1 MAKAQTTTK
10 AKATTKPAS
19 KTRAVKKP
27 VSRKP
32 KAIALQL
39 IEKMDLLE
47 ELGWDYVIECTKNTK
62 ETVSASGRV
71 VELLDRQIPTIDY
84 FLRIW
89 IPMKVGMELMHRR
102 TWYKWLKN
110 EESEQ
115 GHTIKEIDLNM
126 KAVAESIVANEGK
139 GIFYAKNRL
148 GMHDRQQI
156 ETKNVDHFDFDI

>member
-19 KTRAVKKP
+19 KTRAVRKPAVKKP
-27 VSRKP
+27 KQ
-32 KAIALQL
+32 ITLQI
-39 IEKMDLLE
+39 IEKLDLLE
-47 ELGWDYVIECTKNTK
+47 DLGWNYAVECIENTK
-62 ETVSASGRV
+62 EHVSASGRV
-71 VELLDRQIPTIDY
+71 VSLLDRHIPTIDY

-89 IPMKVGMELMHRR
+89 IPKKVGMPLLDRR
-102 TWYKWLKN
+102 TWYRWLDDGG
-110 EESEQ
+110 ERS
-115 GHTIKEIDLNM
+115 HTIKNIDAQM
-126 KAVAESIVANEGK
+126 KAIAVDIVANEGK